1 MRTLRSWAVRLLSLF
16 RRRQLEERLEE
27 ELGFHL
33 EMQAREHEARGMSAE
48 AARRAARAAQALA
61 PAGPGWS
68 VESLKEEMR
77 ARRGVP
83 ALETLGQDLRYAL
96 RMMRKS
102 PGFTAVALLSLAFG
116 IGTNTAIFSVVD
128 ALLLAPLPVPRAG
141 ELMVLQRHENGDDSS
156 YFSYGAYRQL
166 ADSAAVCTGVAAV
179 TY

>member
-1 MRTLRSWAVRLLSLF
+1 MRTLRSWVVRLLSLF

-33 EMQAREHEARGMSAE
+33 EMQVREHEARGMGAA
-48 AARRAARAAQALA
+48 AARRAARAALA
-61 PAGPGWS
+61 PGGPGWS

-102 PGFTAVALLSLAFG
+102 PGFTAVAL
-116 IGTNTAIFSVVD
+116 
-128 ALLLAPLPVPRAG
+128 
-141 ELMVLQRHENGDDSS
+141 
-156 YFSYGAYRQL
+156 
-166 ADSAAVCTGVAAV
+166 
-179 TY
+179 

>member
-1 MRTLRSWAVRLLSLF
+1 MRNLRSWVVRLLSLF

-33 EMQAREHEARGMSAE
+33 EMEAREHQARGMSPE
-48 AARRAARAAQALA
+48 AARRAARAALA
-61 PAGPGWS
+61 PSGPGWS

-102 PGFTAVALLSLAFG
+102 PGFTAVALLSMAFG
-116 IGTNTAIFSVVD
+116 VGTNCAIFNVVD
-128 ALLLAPLPVPRAG
+128 ALLLKPLPVAGAGRPGGRAERRG
-141 ELMVLQRHENGDDSS
+141 G
-156 YFSYGAYRQL
+156 G
-166 ADSAAVCTGVAAV
+166 
-179 TY
+179 